1 MVIRACKWLVVSV
14 WAVVFLSACGGGGGG
29 ADDALSAPEQSQ
41 LDGPAC
47 TVCRAGYVTGVA
59 ATGLPLADAEVRVI
73 DLNGQSLSGRT
84 DAEGRFELDVSGLR
98 GPMLLQAVGI
108 SSGQAVVLHSVV
120 RGAEVGQ
127 RFIQITPL
135 TELIT
140 ARVLGGLPAQLLQQA
155 RVQHARLNAAALAQ
169 AEREIE
175 RLVRPA
181 LDAAGVGTVDL
192 RLSPLV
198 ANGTGLD
205 RALDLLVVDTSDG
218 ALRVRAVWQPEAQA
232 LLLRPGAADPDPMPA
247 ADLVS
252 QAAADAVWST
262 ALPALR
268 ARLQAWQDVMADGV
282 PAQGALEDW
291 FSPDLLH
298 AGLNRTQYLQRVV
311 LRQDAAQ
318 QGGFSWQG
326 VRFDQLRVLQVR
338 DADLLLL
345 RWRVTPRAPF
355 EAHDETMW
363 AVREGGQWRW
373 RGDGQAAHWTVRH
386 ALVLGPAPLSESAV
400 RALPGAGCTGDAP
413 SVVCRIDGGQA
424 DVPAGGH
431 LALGSPGG
439 SDPFF
444 GVMAWYRSQ
453 AATAEERL
461 QAMVQHS
468 RGLAAPSARVQPY
481 LWFELDARQVHPDA
495 VKAVVTGPGLPDAGM
510 VLVPPP
516 SEAGVPVFA
525 HWGWRPDDQATLA
538 DEDWH
543 GVPRGWCGGR
553 DALSCEAG
561 WAQLTQGS
569 RYTLTLL
576 DQDDTE
582 LGRVHATVPLAPQ
595 AEGQEARALGH
606 FSRWQL
612 AADLHGPVSVRG
624 LWGASQPAGD
634 ALVLQLPWQAPAQ
647 AASRPLRMDLQWQ
660 RAGFPP
666 TFGDDRVQRVMPL
679 AAGAAGGAWGVAEAA
694 RLGFRTTWLV
704 LRLTSTDVHGHR
716 YVHALAPSNPY

>member
-14 WAVVFLSACGGGGGG
+14 WAVVLLSACGGGGGG
-29 ADDALSAPEQSQ
+29 GDDALSAPDQSE

-47 TVCRAGYVTGVA
+47 TVCRAGHVTGVA
-59 ATGLPLADAEVRVI
+59 ATGLPLADAELSVI
-73 DLNGQSLSGRT
+73 DVNGQTLSGRT
-84 DAEGRFELDVSGLR
+84 DAQGRFELDVRGLQ

-108 SSGQAVVLHSVV
+108 SSGQTVVLHSVV

-140 ARVLGGLPAQLLQQA
+140 AKALGGLPAELLQQG
-155 RVQHARLNAAALAQ
+155 RVQYARLNAAALAQ
-169 AEREIE
+169 SERDIE

-205 RALDLLVVDTSDG
+205 RALDLLIVDMADG
-218 ALRVRAVWQPEAQA
+218 ALRVRSVWQADAQA
-232 LLLRPGAADPDPMPA
+232 LVLRPGGADPDPMPA
-247 ADLVS
+247 TDAGTLS
-252 QAAADAVWST
+252 AAEVALST

-268 ARLQAWQDVMADGV
+268 QRLQAWQEVMADGL

-298 AGLNRTQYLQRVV
+298 GGLNRTQYLQRVV
-311 LRQDAAQ
+311 LREDAPD

-326 VRFDQLRVLQVR
+326 VRFDQLRVLQVQ
-338 DADLLLL
+338 DADHLLL

-355 EAHDETMW
+355 EAHEETMW

-373 RGDGQAAHWTVRH
+373 RGDEQAARWTVRH

-400 RALPGAGCTGDAP
+400 RALPGVGCAGDVP

-431 LALGSPGG
+431 LALGSSDG
-439 SDPFF
+439 SDPLF
-444 GVMAWYRSQ
+444 GVMGWFRSQ

-461 QAMVQHS
+461 QALVQHS
-468 RGLAAPSARVQPY
+468 RLLATPSARVQPF

-495 VKAVVTGPGLPDAGM
+495 VKAVVTGPGLPDTGV
-510 VLVPPP
+510 VLLPPP
-516 SEAGVPVFA
+516 SEAGVPAFA
-525 HWGWRPDDQATLA
+525 HWGLRHDEQATQA
-538 DEDWH
+538 DDDWH

-553 DALSCEAG
+553 DALSCETD

-569 RYTLTLL
+569 RYTLTLF
-576 DQDDTE
+576 DQHDAE
-582 LGRVHATVPLAPQ
+582 LGQVHAHVPLAPDVV
-595 AEGQEARALGH
+595 GQEAQALGH
-606 FSRWQL
+606 FARWQL
-612 AADLHGPVSVRG
+612 AADLNGPVSVAG
-624 LWGASQPAGD
+624 LLGTSQPSGD
-634 ALVLQLPWQAPAQ
+634 ALLLQLPWRAPAQ
-647 AASRPLRMDLQWQ
+647 AAVRPLRMELQWH

-666 TFGDDRVQRVMPL
+666 TFGEDQVRRVVPL
-679 AAGAAGGAWGVAEAA
+679 AANASGGALSTAEAA
-694 RLGFRTTWLV
+694 RPGFRSTWLV